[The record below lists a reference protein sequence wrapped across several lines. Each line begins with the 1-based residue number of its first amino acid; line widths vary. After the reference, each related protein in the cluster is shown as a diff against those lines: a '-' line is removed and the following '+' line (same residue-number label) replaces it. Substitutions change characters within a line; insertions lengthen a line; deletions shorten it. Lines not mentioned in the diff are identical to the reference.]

1 MARRRR
7 GIGSLSPSYV
17 LRRAAL
23 RKGVLGGNK
32 SWMVLFVFLST
43 PTLMRKVFGRTEV
56 LLAREQLK
64 PGQFIRLEG
73 LGELPKAERKAIRKA
88 K

>member
-1 MARRRR
+1 MY
-7 GIGSLSPSYV
+7 I

-56 LLAREQLK
+56 LLAREKLL
-64 PGQFIRLEG
+64 PGQFVRVQA
-73 LGELPKAERKAIRKA
+73 LGDLPKAERKAVLKA